1 MAVNHYLRYM
11 KLFEFGKRVQR
22 GYLKLNPRNFYR
34 VSRYEYAD
42 GDVKSL
48 TGNNSSLIFVIGVH
62 DDKVNCIKLNEVS
75 VEIFSRWFPTI
86 LRAAIKTEDIDK
98 MEMTSDLIVESD
110 KSGNGFFS
118 SKIKGNAIYNVNPRP
133 YRTYNLDGLQY
144 IQEIKLKK
152 ETLTEFLK

>member
-1 MAVNHYLRYM
+1 MAVNHYLRYV
-11 KLFEFGKRVQR
+11 KLFEFGKRVQK

-48 TGNNSSLIFVIGVH
+48 TGNNSSLIFVLGVH
-62 DDKVNCIKLNEVS
+62 DEKVNCIKLNEVGL
-75 VEIFSRWFPTI
+75 EIFKRWFPT
-86 LRAAIKTEDIDK
+86 LIKPTIKSEEVDS
-98 MEMTSDLIVESD
+98 MEMISDLIIDGDRSG
-110 KSGNGFFS
+110 KSLFEA
-118 SKIKGNAIYNVNPRP
+118 KVKGKSIYNLDPRP

-152 ETLTEFLK
+152 EVVKEML

>member
-11 KLFEFGKRVQR
+11 KLFELGKRVQK

-48 TGNNSSLIFVIGVH
+48 AGNNSSLIFVIGVH

-75 VEIFSRWFPTI
+75 VEIFLRWFPTV
-86 LRAAIKTEDIDK
+86 LKPAIKLEDVDG
-98 MEMTSDLIVESD
+98 MDMVSDLILEGD
-110 KSGNGFFS
+110 RSGKGLFD

-144 IQEIKLKK
+144 IQELKFKK
-152 ETLTEFLK
+152 ELIKEML

>member
-11 KLFEFGKRVQR
+11 KLFEFGKRVQK

-48 TGNNSSLIFVIGVH
+48 AGNNSSLIFVIGVH

-75 VEIFSRWFPTI
+75 VEIFSRWFPT
-86 LRAAIKTEDIDK
+86 LLKPATKLEDVNK
-98 MEMTSDLIVESD
+98 MEMISDLIIEGD
-110 KSGNGFFS
+110 GSGKGLFD
-118 SKIKGNAIYNVNPRP
+118 SKIKTNPIYNINPRP
-133 YRTYNLDGLQY
+133 YRTYNLDGLLY
-144 IQEIKLKK
+144 IQELKLKK
-152 ETLTEFLK
+152 ETIKEML